1 MTRSGERATRALLRG
16 LLGLLVALIC
26 AAPAQA
32 GTYTVWSCKTPSGTP
47 TSTEGWAQVLGL
59 PSMAPENTCASGGEL
74 TSNFVAS
81 PLTFSGNQRMGWEF
95 TAPTDTTITEA
106 RANWAYIVGHNG
118 QDVNASAAVGIFRDG
133 FDWPADLL
141 WECQAYFTGGN
152 DCYSGGVTTTYAINA
167 TRFGFD
173 AGCYGVSTG
182 TCGPSADGK
191 SVIAFRDTRITL
203 DDPFFPEFSSLAGV
217 PAGTAK
223 GSFDVSATLTDRGG
237 GIWQSEV
244 KLGSVVLRP
253 RATVNTAGGR
263 CVEVNVEPAANEF
276 GFPQPCPRSTGATWS
291 VDTTKVPDGQHL
303 LTITMWDAGG
313 NATKVVNQA
322 ITVDNVPDATPTPR
336 PTATPTPTPTS
347 GTGATGSGALAEQLG
362 ARLSLAAPS
371 TTARWGQKVRVAGRL
386 TTAAGE
392 PLAGAKLEVV
402 EQAAFTGATGAP
414 AGSVTTDAAGNFA
427 HVATASS
434 SRSITFAYA
443 LPGGA
448 AGPAVTATHLLKVP
462 AKLEFASSRRTAPHG
477 SRITFSGRVL
487 TAPLPP
493 AGAQVVI
500 EVRVGGKWRP
510 AKLLRTDAQG
520 RFSWGRQLNAITT
533 YRFRAKVLPDAS
545 FPGEAGASRV
555 ISLRL
560 T

>member
-182 TCGPSADGK
+182 TA
-191 SVIAFRDTRITL
+191 ARRQ
-203 DDPFFPEFSSLAGV
+203 
-217 PAGTAK
+217 TAN
-223 GSFDVSATLTDRGG
+223 R
-237 GIWQSEV
+237 
-244 KLGSVVLRP
+244 
-253 RATVNTAGGR
+253 
-263 CVEVNVEPAANEF
+263 
-276 GFPQPCPRSTGATWS
+276 
-291 VDTTKVPDGQHL
+291 
-303 LTITMWDAGG
+303 
-313 NATKVVNQA
+313 
-322 ITVDNVPDATPTPR
+322 
-336 PTATPTPTPTS
+336 
-347 GTGATGSGALAEQLG
+347 
-362 ARLSLAAPS
+362 
-371 TTARWGQKVRVAGRL
+371 
-386 TTAAGE
+386 
-392 PLAGAKLEVV
+392 
-402 EQAAFTGATGAP
+402 
-414 AGSVTTDAAGNFA
+414 
-427 HVATASS
+427 
-434 SRSITFAYA
+434 
-443 LPGGA
+443 
-448 AGPAVTATHLLKVP
+448 
-462 AKLEFASSRRTAPHG
+462 
-477 SRITFSGRVL
+477 
-487 TAPLPP
+487 
-493 AGAQVVI
+493 
-500 EVRVGGKWRP
+500 
-510 AKLLRTDAQG
+510 
-520 RFSWGRQLNAITT
+520 
-533 YRFRAKVLPDAS
+533 
-545 FPGEAGASRV
+545 
-555 ISLRL
+555 
-560 T
+560 